1 MKAKQILTFFAALAF
16 SWPLMAVTL
25 QSFVNEGH
33 VDGDIILVPDGEY
46 EPSDLSQE
54 TRRLTFRAENE
65 GEVIIDG
72 GTTTRCVDLSDS
84 ITLEGFL
91 LRNGK
96 AEQGGGVR
104 GGTIVRTTV
113 QNCTAIFGGGAY
125 KTNIRASIFKHNS
138 AEFFGTAAY
147 GGTAFSSRFE
157 ENTSA
162 SYGGGMATLFGVTT
176 ANCAIVNNR
185 ALHDV
190 AGTMASPVQNMVY
203 YANVAERGNY
213 EGSPTKDLDAVGG
226 TPEGEAFKSVSGVDI
241 FTNVAIGDY
250 TLDVTKA
257 AEHVKEKA
265 DPSLGGNYDVLWYDK
280 DLAGRPR
287 LLDQAL
293 DIGPYEIADTITV
306 TCEVKGVGEVAVV
319 PTEVQEGDP
328 VTFTATSDTY
338 QREFIGYY
346 VNDRLVSTE
355 ATMTYAPLK
364 DDKIVA
370 RFAGLTIDP
379 ANEALDT
386 LEEVIAALHPSIL
399 EEVALTNDTFTIPAL
414 DKPVAFVGASTSETT
429 VNLSGD
435 CKGAYVINATVT
447 GADVSNVTLH
457 RCLVNNFSGANVTL
471 TSSIIASTCTNIS
484 GKAVNTTAWNAMPA
498 GLTQVDCVVLSGTTN
513 TVTDAIL
520 LKNDTNIDAGQGGS
534 DIIPY
539 DNFDIAGR
547 PRVSGTKVDC
557 GAHECNYI
565 TVSVAA
571 EGYYAAL
578 SPAVGTYDKLTGDIL
593 TLSYE
598 SPRAFRGWRLAD
610 GTVLTRDPSYI
621 YVLPE
626 DDCALTASFEGF
638 ALTPESTIPNDTTAA
653 DTIVLAPGIYTQ
665 DFTTAATIVG
675 TGLQDEV
682 VLTGTIAGGAR
693 LEAVSFED
701 ATLSNVTLNRCYVSG
716 GSATNVTAYNSI
728 LVNLTS
734 ATGTYI
740 NNTTVNTVLP
750 ETAKNTRVLNANVE
764 DYTPPQ
770 EEADKGG
777 SLTNDE
783 RLALG
788 DYDYYGNP
796 RVNNA
801 TIDSG
806 AVEYE
811 WPPYIVTIDVIGH
824 GLVEPRGAVE
834 VVRGAPLTFTVKQD
848 PKHPRNLISV
858 SGAEDK
864 GNGIYS
870 IYPNADAT
878 VTVTFEMLSE
888 VTTDDALQEA
898 LVEAQDGETITVAP
912 GTYGAIDVKG
922 KRLKIVA
929 SDLNPANTVIDA
941 LGQGRAVTLTGGA
954 EIIGFTI
961 QNGIANKGAGV
972 YQGTVRRCIIQK
984 NTLTYN
990 GFGAGVCEV
999 FAESCLIV
1007 DNGSENVVRSNG
1019 GGASTSDLLNCTVVR
1034 NIADKGAGLYDCTA
1048 KNCVIALNT
1057 DLAGAVSDWAGDSV
1071 TPDPTDCCT
1080 PTTGGI
1086 TVDAGTL
1093 FVDPENNDWRLREGI
1108 ACIDAGTNDD
1118 RLSEK
1123 DVTGAVRVYDD
1134 AVDMGAIE
1142 WNSPDYK
1149 ITIAFQGRGIATVDG
1164 TEIAWDAEASA
1175 KVLSVSRTK
1184 QTLSLQWKKDA
1195 TTSVDR
1201 TFVGI
1206 MADGIMLEGSTD
1218 AVNNA
1223 FTWTIAAE
1231 DTVNTTLTFTAE
1243 DLMVTTAETLTA
1255 ALESAITGETIKLAE
1270 GNYDIAVD
1278 IGTGIIVD
1286 GASKAILLQGATL
1299 ADGAVLKRVT
1309 VTGAGVTGPET
1320 GRAELIQSI
1329 VTEVTGVAVKQNVVL
1344 KTCAVYE
1351 NTIGVMDSTAYL
1363 STIVSN
1369 AAAGVGGASRVYGTV
1384 VWGNGVDVEEA
1395 VELIDS
1401 YVGGNPKFTLPAPD
1415 GEDYTVLTQSPLID
1429 LAATAQW
1436 EGFTDVDR
1444 SLADLAGN
1452 ARPALN
1458 GYDIGAYELQVAADP
1473 FALWTWYGSA
1483 YTVDGTWSGSN
1494 WRKMI
1499 YGAPYSLPA
1508 NASACFVDRD
1518 GFASADVAIDS
1529 VVTIPSLQLENAKSA
1544 IAFRDAGGR
1553 LTVNSGVIKSSSGS
1567 LSLAAQMDIKEQL
1580 YLSAGALTVE
1590 EGASVAVDGKFV
1602 ASSIPVTMTGGTLSA
1617 ATKSDLFGTTQF
1629 TLTDGTF
1636 EFGDYLNIRD
1646 SVFVDLAG
1654 GTVTGGEISVAQDA
1668 RDALRFSGADVT
1680 VSKIETGDES
1690 SGRYGN
1696 IVQTGGTLTVTGSG
1710 SGKSAPL
1717 HISHWNGWSN
1727 YTIEGGQLFVPNG
1740 EVRIGQDGNGHL
1752 ILRGGY
1758 AEVKSIGITT
1768 GKVTLAGGTLK
1779 VLTTQTLPITFTAGT
1794 ASRVLA
1800 PDVASAYLQITP
1812 SEAGDIIFGESLGYF
1827 QIGTS
1832 SEWVT
1837 VTNNN
1842 LIFENGVRLSA
1853 KIALAGTGKGITV
1866 PGSGTAP
1873 VITSGSFSVDQLA
1886 FSGDLSEEETVVLTI
1901 RVSSGHTAITAEQ
1914 FTVTGRWAGNCSLR
1928 VAGPEEA
1935 NGYAIYNVY
1944 ATRTGT
1950 PAVAGTPT
1958 LTLTGDTTEWTSN
1971 NWSPAFVAGGDA
1983 IVRVME
1989 DSTLDMDAYKTV
2001 NNLMIEIAE
2010 GKTLTIAKGSSLS
2023 AAGTVTL
2030 VGGGTLR
2037 LENAFFYGSI
2047 ATCELAQI
2055 ISATDSNQEWTGEAL
2070 NGVAIHAETSLSLN
2084 DVSEINLSVAD
2095 GVTAGLPSICTGSII
2110 ADGSCSLATETMA
2123 TFTGKATFGGAV
2135 TLAQNTTFNGS
2146 LSLEALPAT
2155 PEKVVYGDV
2164 NLTLPKGVDLTLQ
2177 SGQITSEAYFK
2188 KTGDGTLTLSDAS
2201 YNANLRLGGVVEFTQ
2216 DTTINGA
2223 LHIEE
2228 GAVVFLPYDAT
2239 LIATG
2244 EVRIEPS
2251 VRFILTT
2258 SPEANVTLA
2267 DAYTLLSSNTAAG
2280 LVIDQLATL
2289 SVMWQN
2295 IPADETLS
2303 NPQVALAGDTLVY
2316 TLTRESAKVWT
2327 GATSSDWSTASN
2339 WADNAVPD
2347 AEVSVRF
2354 TDTASRKTIELSA
2367 PATAGVITLASGDY
2381 TLNGGMN
2388 LNSFTGKTDVN
2399 HLSGTTAWVDTFIE
2413 RGVYTIYA
2421 GAKATLA
2428 QEMGYVY
2435 KGSFAGEGALEL
2447 IGGSFTLAAASVG
2460 YSGAFT
2466 VGTDTSLTL
2475 VNAES
2480 LYAAT
2485 VNVAGILAVESNASV
2500 ATVVMEDGGQLRL
2513 SKDYTFTVREEITGD
2528 VAISIATLPDE
2539 VGDWEIMALPMNTAV
2554 SFTLLNE
2561 TSAAD
2566 KFIAFLSQS
2575 EDRLIL
2581 SLRPT
2586 TDIAWASKDL
2596 TTGADVWNVYGTP
2609 VATTVTAGKRVWLTD
2624 VEGVTAATISLPE
2637 NPSSV
2642 MVEAVETVYTI
2653 NNATAVT
2660 MPMTVMAGSQVVLRT
2675 NATLSELTNGGV
2687 ITVQNATLDL
2697 TETQLVGRGKVIAGT
2712 GGIVRISAQ
2721 TLAESTMTFSCE
2733 GGKLEVVT
2741 TEDFSMPTNRIPD
2754 NCSGLIKEGEGTLY
2768 LPPAAMSSTITV
2780 NDGVLMPTGAIALKA
2795 RYFKFEPHERFAGSA
2810 WWLPA
2815 TGLSDFVTTLSG
2827 ERQAW
2832 PEGSTIVRFDSGV
2845 TNKIQIGITGDSQS
2859 YIDGISGKIENVF
2872 DNDLN
2877 TQLLW
2882 NDWHDSYGTGDKWRR
2897 NYFVIDAGEQGFKFT
2912 GYNVGTPDN
2921 LDAFFWKWSVAVAND
2936 ISNWRPNTELSTK
2949 TDDED
2954 TIWQTIDERTFPED
2968 KTLFKTSAWMNAG
2981 EYAARRQS
2989 GFWSEYTGSVNLASA
3004 SAVLDL
3010 SKAVGTSGIL
3020 QDEVELSTVSG
3031 VGTLKVPTSLKVT
3044 ADTLSMNTLHL
3055 TGTDVLKT
3063 PISVKSAAVISTITM
3078 DEAVSVAYNES
3089 PSADFVLI
3097 EGYTGTIAPTLSGM
3111 QDPGDGGTW
3120 QLAVIDGNLHL
3131 GLANSPRFLATT
3143 LLSES
3148 ENWSSLAW
3156 TDILGNPIEPDWA
3169 AVEEVT
3175 IKMTSTSPDKVTLTL
3190 PSGFAVSG
3198 IERIVFD
3205 FGDTESKRVCLTGS
3219 GTLQTKVL
3227 EIKGEHRGTLLPDS
3241 TTLLTAESL
3250 EVNAPEWDTSPK
3262 LLDMFGGSSAS
3273 WRAPNVPMGIIAKT
3287 TTEALASKVLGTAL
3301 ITVREGTLKLRKEEQ
3316 FDSMTRELHVAAG
3329 ATLDVNG
3336 CPISNNLTL
3345 QGGTLTNTGAG
3356 IGTGKRQNYNITLT
3370 ADSVISGVSDYYSLN
3385 NGYNVHTLTLNGHTL
3400 TKRGTCAFGFYNA
3413 NIEGGD
3419 GTIVVE
3425 AGILRVQ
3432 PHNSNVRTLKDVTFV
3447 EQGGT
3452 VEISAPVTLSG
3463 TVTLDGGICSAA
3475 VTVAADSKVRGTG
3488 TIAGALTLNS
3498 GAKIEVYSL
3507 AEPLKLSGDYP
3518 ATITMST
3525 MEGLEYPATVVPILS
3540 IANATEATPPDVT
3553 LENLPGSRK
3562 LDWNED
3568 YTALNVVPQDALS
3581 TEATVKATLSGDA
3594 NWSTLNWTDSN
3605 GVGINPDW
3613 RIVTNVTLT
3622 ATADAIITRD
3632 VATEAITSLT
3642 IAESSFKIDLRG
3654 TALTALTTLA
3664 ANGDVSFG
3672 SGMLTTM
3679 PTALSGD
3686 AEITFYT
3693 DVATTLGGGDTTYA
3707 YNDFTG
3713 RWIIEDG
3720 ATLTIGGEGGGKMG
3734 QLNWNSAIADSGQI
3748 EVRQGGTLTLGTDHA
3763 FGWADGANQRNRTV
3777 LVVDGGRV
3785 VCDANYDQ
3793 YVRRTFELKNDAELY
3808 SSATTPGKGISLGR
3822 DTNILVTEGEA
3833 SLTGTMFI
3841 GCDSQHSNQQNILN
3855 IIAQPGATLKIPASI
3870 NNGANQS
3877 NADVDVE
3884 DMKFSGGGTIVLSG
3898 TTLNSYTRM
3907 QVAADTTLL
3916 VNGTVSFVKPI
3927 TFEANAI
3934 VGGTG
3939 SIAPVSTY
3947 SSTASVT
3954 FSEGTKIKIVDET
3967 DPLSIQV
3974 GAYTTFTPPSGGIGV
3989 IFPEDMVSGNSVKVL
4004 TSTSLLATS
4013 DLSVL
4018 DGYTTTVETSGSWYT
4033 LVCSKTSL
4041 DQFPTILTDVSGE
4054 MNWDALT
4061 WQNESGASLDSSL
4074 MDWSVVTTA
4083 VLRVTDNTILTLP
4096 ENIASGNQIATLK
4109 VEFVKE
4115 GSTLTFAGA
4124 TASVPAIQIIGV
4136 KSGRLATTATALT
4149 ATALSVESGVVG
4161 LDVATLNAI
4170 TSLSDS
4176 VTYTLYGDGTLNKAL
4191 PGTTPVTIASGT
4203 VKPSAANQ
4211 ISGRMVTINSGA
4223 TLDVN
4228 GFAQACTVTLAG
4240 GTLTN
4245 TGAALSDQSA
4255 WQTYGITLTADST
4268 IGGTADMRSL
4278 NTNWAA
4284 HTIALGSRTLTLDNA
4299 STLYWTNASIENG
4312 AIQVARGTLDI
4323 GYGWDKDNGWAKK
4336 EAEATLQNVTLT
4348 VAEGAKLT
4356 LNRGMTI
4363 EGTVVFS
4370 EGVTFN
4376 KDVTIAL
4383 TQPDGQTASLTV
4395 PTSAI
4400 TGTTRIEADTLTL
4413 TGTAAPTVLPTF
4425 TGITVNVGE
4434 TLKTAIAGTTTAR
4447 ISLATLEDNEP
4458 VVNNVPDGW
4467 HVEIADNTLSLANN
4481 AFPTHLVT
4489 TCTGSVTWDDLPWTN
4504 ASSQT
4509 EVVYADV
4516 DKELVTAIT
4525 LKVQGDATLFVTD
4538 IKTLFPNVETLNVV
4552 YETADALLTFAGDA
4566 IVLPALALSG
4576 ENGSIHSTATTIAID
4591 GMTSS
4596 QAAVGLGVGI
4606 LNVVSWTS
4614 PMPTLYRLYGND
4626 ETLNKELPEV
4636 ATPLTTY
4643 GNITLAKVPTGS
4655 AAITIASGKLTFE
4668 PSESEVTLTTPISG
4682 GSLACNGTTT
4692 YTIAA
4697 TNHCVVTTLEIGAEA
4712 KVKATAQ
4719 NALQATAITGEGT
4732 LIGVGYLVSG
4742 TVSEDWTGVVR
4753 FEDVAS
4759 YTYLNL
4765 SNYGNAQ
4772 SKIELKNLGTANGNV
4787 YLVNSTY
4794 EVVADLKLEGANY
4807 INNGF
4812 YANSYTF
4819 SGDLTGNGSLTWGT
4833 YGTPNDCYFFTGDLS
4848 GFMGSLT
4855 QLRANRIVLG
4865 NNTNVTQDALT
4876 IDGTTRWNGTLTANA
4891 DRYIRVM
4898 GSAILSGSGTL
4909 ASDVTFHAGAT
4920 LDVTAGTN
4928 LTVAEGKTVTLPDAL
4943 TVKLPVDAEMP
4954 VTILSTTAFAGSE
4967 GLDDCVVTVEGV
4979 EGAFRLRKTATA
4991 LQVDEVEELDTLT
5004 IDAATGTAWSTIVEQ
5019 LENSK
5024 QVLLA
5029 DATLTINFGDGNTP
5043 GSFVFDN
5050 AEALTF
5056 ASVVVTGSAGGTVTS
5071 SEGALTFTSFTRESA
5086 CTNLTMDAKA
5096 FTAAYGSGAQTIDG
5110 WTLGITVSAEGNVT
5124 LSNAFTV
5131 NSNAT
5136 FKKVGTGTLSLTSTS
5151 NTLHGGLDV
5160 KSGKLILASANRGIK
5175 GDVVVAQGATLATTA
5190 NDAINYDA
5198 SSTQTITIN
5207 GTVQVGA
5214 KWTIFANNKIVL
5226 GAGAVLD
5233 TYNNFAKPLDFY
5245 RANCPITVTGA
5256 GAKINAVMFNHDNLV
5271 THSVKVTFAEGASLT
5286 VEGNVETIPVT
5297 TELAEGASSAT
5308 LTLTGTKTSTSML
5321 TVGNGITLA
5330 GDGSWSGPATFNGG
5344 KVNVTNLEQPITI
5357 KGAVTALL
5365 PIEATFSAEA
5375 TMPVKVL
5382 ASTTALTEE
5391 MLAVRTGYSRVV
5403 ETTTEDESTIYTLCY
5418 DEADDTEVRAIA
5430 TTINETVAWSALAWT
5445 NIESGNTIDLS
5456 TVTAENITSVT
5467 LNVAETATLTLADVK
5482 TAFPNAVV
5490 TINYTAQGKTLT
5502 LAGESVVLPAITVTG
5517 ESGMLKTTATSLVMD
5532 ALSVVPMGFGFDVAL
5547 LNSATTLTAL
5557 PTAYTL
5563 YGDGSTLTKTLPATA
5578 TVTLQSGTIKLGA
5591 NNVLNTANTII
5602 LNTDATLDLNGT
5614 EYDGSLTLN
5623 GGKLT
5628 NTGNAIG
5635 MNLQQLRNLVLT
5647 ADSEIEVNDGHAFHL
5662 IHSGYG
5668 VQTLTLNGHTLTK
5681 SGTGTMAW
5689 CNVSPAN
5696 GTVKVTN
5703 GTLEMRSGNNGTGA
5717 NNTCTLTAVTLE
5729 ENGGEIQ
5736 ITRNYALA
5744 DTVTLKGEISIDSV
5758 LSGDGA
5764 LNVATGT
5771 LTLSGANT
5779 YTGGTQIAEGAK
5791 VIATSI
5797 GTGEVTGAGDIEL
5810 LINATAVSVPNIVEV
5825 AYTGAA
5831 TLTASGD
5838 NGAIVENT
5846 NNVTWPSGKQYIF
5859 NGGTHALTFYPGAL
5873 PEDKSTETEDSASIQ
5888 VKANT
5893 TLTLKARDFGGWK
5906 DSHFNNIALSVKGE
5920 NAKVTAAS
5928 FDSNPGCFVGRVYL
5942 ADGATIQGGDN
5953 NTDAIN
5959 FFGNADD
5966 ANIHVTSGSASWT
5979 NKLWIGNGGGGNIT
5993 NLGITV
5999 EEAASFDLS
6008 ALVQNNKGIKKC
6020 GAGAM
6025 TLSGA
6030 NTSTG
6035 SLIVNEGTAVIT
6047 GAWAGATSV
6056 AADATLTGTG
6066 TIGGTLTFAEG
6077 ATFKVDSSAA
6087 NPLKVTGT
6095 ISGTATIALAETQE
6109 VISKIALIASNET
6122 IDPANFGAI
6131 PGYTYVVETVDGVHT
6146 LYAAVAAP
6154 EALTATLSDDVAW
6167 ADVPWM
6173 SDESIAIDPETVDVS
6188 QVTTITLNLTADTTL
6203 TFGDVQATFP
6213 ALTTVKVNPMAEN
6226 LTFTIAGDRVVL
6238 PTLSVPLC
6246 VIPMVFRS
6254 TATTLSVDAF
6264 KPLINLEYGLGME
6277 VQFLNSCTSIN
6288 FPTTYR
6294 LFGDGSVLTKQ
6305 ISANASGI
6313 QLAGGIVKIANSDIL
6328 QSRPL
6333 FVEQGATF
6341 DLNGNTHL
6349 GSLTLNGGKLT
6360 NTGNAIGTNEQQLR
6374 NLVLTA
6380 DSEIEVNEG
6389 HVFHL
6394 IDSSYALQTLTLNG
6408 HTLTKSGTGKMQWC
6422 NVSPEGGT
6430 ITVTG
6435 GILLMRAG
6443 GQAENG
6449 TDHAVDICTLTAVT
6463 LEENGGEIQI
6473 TRNYALADTVT
6484 LKGDLSIASVLSGDG
6499 ALNVATGTTTL
6510 SGANTYT
6517 GNTTITE
6524 GATLKVT
6531 TKDALGSTRNASG
6544 QIALGNTT
6552 LTGAGALELAF
6563 ADAEASLEMI
6573 GNGGTFTGDIIVT
6586 GGTLKF
6592 PNDSGGSGPVHG
6604 RVITVTG
6611 ANAVL
6616 ATGTNSDAT
6625 GWNVSGRQKLVLADG
6640 AQFKVY
6646 KRDTF
6651 KTPLEMTGGIVR
6663 LMANCV
6669 DGSRGLDWFESPS
6682 LTVKALEGTTAE
6694 QPTVSYITIADD
6706 ATGDS
6711 TKMNIRHNSS
6721 TGTFP
6726 AEVQAN
6732 ARLVVDAHL
6741 YGGVIQKSG
6750 DGELVLTNVNNS
6762 YGATEVTGG
6771 TLTVTGATGTGATTM
6786 AVGTTLR
6793 GAGTVKGDLTF
6804 TNTLAEDGTTVSA
6817 MPTLIVDAASDADP
6831 VLTVNGAITG
6841 KVSVRFTTAI
6851 TTQALVPVLHSS
6863 QAIESANFIMETALP
6878 EGYVLQI
6885 IEDEG
6890 LYTLAVAK
6898 ENFQIYTELH
6908 ATVTENAAWTALSW
6922 TDGEGNAVESGD
6934 IAWSL
6939 VETVVLT
6946 AEADATVTRD
6956 VATLSLTSLTVANSE
6971 YTLTLDGAPLSDELT
6986 LIATGNVCLGEGV
6999 VTTMPNLRGAGTL
7012 TFMGGEIISRC
7023 AGNADTSY
7031 AYNDFTGRWVLA
7043 NGTTMRILGEGA
7055 QKGQLNWDST
7065 VEGSGQIE
7073 VRQGARLVLE
7083 AQNVFGWGA
7092 VNDLHQ
7098 RKVLVVDGGEVEIS
7112 TAENYIRR
7120 TIELKNGATLACP
7133 ATNSTVYFSRGA
7145 TIEVTEGEATI
7156 SGMLNIS
7163 CDNAGSSVGKGA
7175 TIRVNE
7181 DATLNLPGSI
7191 AYGKNGNT
7199 FALTYTGGGTVNVTG
7214 ENTYHTYTETIV
7226 DEGMTFIMNGTHIA
7240 PGENTLKPYTF
7251 KAGATLAGTGTI
7263 GSAVTFTEG
7272 AKLRVTNPETP
7283 LTINGQVTGAATL
7296 DGVILPE
7303 DGVYVNVLKVMNT
7316 NSTVTF
7322 TTAEGYQ
7329 VAPTAIEGGVMYRL
7343 FKTPT
7348 YTALSATVTED
7359 ANWSALTWK
7368 DGETV
7373 VTNPIWD
7380 AVTAVT
7386 LTAEA
7391 DATVTRDVATLSLTS
7406 LTVADSEYTLT
7417 MAGVTLDGVALTL
7430 NGDLAIAEATTLTT
7444 LTALE
7449 GAGTLKLMAGVTVT
7463 VNHTTD
7469 NTSLLSGKK
7478 VDIAEGATLVLTAN
7492 GNRKLEDN
7500 VNFSGITGTGKIV
7513 YQTNN
7518 YWMTLPKAANSFA
7531 TTLEVENNLTSGLI
7545 LPEAGKAFQIGSLS
7559 GNGAFRV
7566 DFNNGDPRSLEII
7579 QSKDTTYSGGML
7591 TNNATDRLSSFYL
7604 SGING
7609 ATLTYTGTTT
7619 VAKPLVINASGSLNL
7634 TGRWTGTM
7642 TIAGIL
7648 AGSGTVDGAVT
7659 FEPGATLIADDSAL
7673 TLTGSVT
7680 SVNTFVEVNA
7690 DLPNMNDA
7698 LIVFTSAADFDITQF
7713 VTSAAYSLERIVTT
7727 ENETTSYA
7735 LQVKRTNV
7743 VALTYEEATYA
7754 EATKAVL
7761 EESVLAALNDAGAM
7775 EGTYTVGVEVYT
7787 AGSETPV
7794 EVAPETVDALLMCFV
7809 NVETAEV
7816 NTETNTAKVKI
7827 AYEFGLADVTVDAD
7841 LNVIFKALVERVDDA
7856 RNDERGLADY
7866 ADGVTFSITDTLS
7879 GEVWD
7884 IADENV
7890 EAPQD
7895 EVGAVYLMLPDAYEV
7910 EGQQRSVLTNFIGTR
7925 KFKVRVKR

>member
-16 SWPLMAVTL
+16 SWPLMAATL
-25 QSFVNEGH
+25 QSFVNEEH

-213 EGSPTKDLDAVGG
+213 EGSPTKDIDAVGG
-226 TPEGEAFKSVSGVDI
+226 APEGEAFKSVSGVDI

-287 LLDQAL
+287 LLAQAL

-364 DDKIVA
+364 EDKIVA
-370 RFAGLTIDP
+370 RFAGLTLDP

-399 EEVALTNDTFTIPAL
+399 EEVTLTNGTFAIPAL

-578 SPAVGTYDKLTGDIL
+578 SPTVGTYDKLTGDIL

-598 SPRAFRGWRLAD
+598 SPRTFRGWRLAD
-610 GTVLTRDPSYI
+610 GTVLTREPSYT

-626 DDCALTASFEGF
+626 GDCALTASFEGF

-728 LVNLTS
+728 LVNLSS

-740 NNTTVNTVLP
+740 NNTTVNTTLP
-750 ETAKNTRVLNANVE
+750 ETAKNTRVLNAIVE

-801 TIDSG
+801 TIDNG

-824 GLVEPRGAVE
+824 GFVEPRGAVE

-848 PKHPRNLISV
+848 PKHPRDLVSV

-878 VTVTFEMLSE
+878 VTVTFEMLPE
-888 VTTDDALQEA
+888 VTTDDALQAA

-929 SDLNPANTVIDA
+929 SDLNPANTIIDA
-941 LGQGRAVTLTGGA
+941 SWQGRAVTLTEGA

-1071 TPDPTDCCT
+1071 APDPTDCCT

-1142 WNSPDYK
+1142 WNSPDYN

-1195 TTSVDR
+1195 ATSVDR

-1206 MADGIMLEGSTD
+1206 MANNAMLDGSAN
-1218 AVNNA
+1218 AVNEA

-1231 DTVNTTLTFTAE
+1231 DTVNVMLTFIAE
-1243 DLMVTTAETLTA
+1243 DLSVTTAEELTA
-1255 ALESAITGETIKLAE
+1255 ALESAIAGETIKLAE
-1270 GNYDIAVD
+1270 GNYDVAVD
-1278 IGTGIIVD
+1278 IGTGVIVD
-1286 GASKAILLQGATL
+1286 GASKATLLQGATL

-1309 VTGAGVTGPET
+1309 VTGAGVSGPET

-1329 VTEVTGVAVKQNVVL
+1329 VTGVTGVAVKQNVVL

-1369 AAAGVGGASRVYGTV
+1369 AAAGVGGASHVYGTV
-1384 VWGNGVDVEEA
+1384 VWGNGVDVEES
-1395 VELIDS
+1395 VLRIDS

-1436 EGFTDVDR
+1436 EGFTDADR

-1544 IAFRDAGGR
+1544 LAFRDAGGR

-1629 TLTDGTF
+1629 TLTGGTF

-1717 HISHWNGWSN
+1717 HISHWSGWSN
-1727 YTIEGGQLFVPNG
+1727 YTMTGGQLFVPNG

-1752 ILRGGY
+1752 ILSGGY
-1758 AEVKSIGITT
+1758 AEVKSIGITN

-1794 ASRVLA
+1794 ASRVIA
-1800 PDVASAYLQITP
+1800 PDAESAYLQITP

-1853 KIALAGTGKGITV
+1853 KIALTGTGKEITV

-1873 VITSGSFSVDQLA
+1873 VITSGSFSADQIA
-1886 FSGDLSEEETVVLTI
+1886 FSGDLPDGETLVLSLKVPT
-1901 RVSSGHTAITAEQ
+1901 SHNTITAEQ

-1950 PAVAGTPT
+1950 PAVVGTPT
-1958 LTLTGDTTEWTSN
+1958 LTLTGGTTEWTSN
-1971 NWSPAFVAGGDA
+1971 NWSPAFVAGEDA
-1983 IVRVME
+1983 IVRVVE

-2001 NNLMIEIAE
+2001 NNLTIEIAE
-2010 GKTLTIAKGSSLS
+2010 GKALTIAKGSSLS

-2055 ISATDSNQEWTGEAL
+2055 ISNVSSQEWQGTAL
-2070 NGVAIHAETSLSLN
+2070 NGVPIRVEQSATLSNL
-2084 DVSEINLSVAD
+2084 SEIDLSIAE
-2095 GVTAGLPSICTGSII
+2095 GVTVGLPTTCRGLLVSDGACTLST
-2110 ADGSCSLATETMA
+2110 DSAT
-2123 TFTGKATFGGAV
+2123 TFTGEAVFGGAV
-2135 TLAQNTTFNGS
+2135 TLAWNTTFNGS
-2146 LSLEALPAT
+2146 LVLGALPAT
-2155 PEKVVYGDV
+2155 SEKVFYGDV
-2164 NLTLPKGVDLTLQ
+2164 EVALPEGVDLTIP
-2177 SGQITSEAYFK
+2177 SGQMASGAYFK
-2188 KTGDGTLTLSDAS
+2188 KTGEGKLTLSDAS

-2228 GAVVFLPYDAT
+2228 GSVVFLPYDAT

-2295 IPADETLS
+2295 IPADEMLS

-2339 WADNAVPD
+2339 WSDNAVPEAD
-2347 AEVSVRF
+2347 DTVRF
-2354 TDTASRKTIELSA
+2354 TDAAATKTVELSSSV
-2367 PATAGVITLASGDY
+2367 PVGVMTFASGDY
-2381 TLNGGMN
+2381 TLSGGVN

-2399 HLSGTTAWVDTFIE
+2399 HLAGTTAWVDTFIE

-2428 QEMGYVY
+2428 QEFGYVY

-2485 VNVAGILAVESNASV
+2485 VNVAGTLAVESDASV

-2539 VGDWEIMALPMNTAV
+2539 VGDWEIMALPMNTAA

-2561 TSAAD
+2561 TSAED

-2586 TDIAWASKDL
+2586 TDIAWASKNV

-2624 VEGVTAATISLPE
+2624 VEGVPAATISLPE

-2660 MPMTVMAGSQVVLRT
+2660 MPMTVMASSQVVLRT
-2675 NATLSELTNGGV
+2675 NATLSELSNGGV

-2712 GGIVRISAQ
+2712 GSIVRISAQ

-2780 NDGVLMPTGAIALKA
+2780 NNGVLMPTGAIALKA

-2859 YIDGISGKIENVF
+2859 YIDGISGKIANVF

-2949 TDDED
+2949 TADED

-3020 QDEVELSTVSG
+3020 QDEVEMATVSG

-3063 PISVKSAAVISTITM
+3063 PISVKSTAVISTITM
-3078 DEAVSVAYNES
+3078 DEAVSAAYNES

-3190 PSGFAVSG
+3190 PSGIAVSG

-3345 QGGTLTNTGAG
+3345 QGGTLTNSGAG

-3425 AGILRVQ
+3425 AGTLRVQ
-3432 PHNSNVRTLKDVTFV
+3432 PHNSNVLTLKDVTFV

-3540 IANATEATPPDVT
+3540 IANATEATRPDVT

-3562 LDWNED
+3562 LEWNED
-3568 YTALNVVPQDALS
+3568 YTVLNVVPQDALS
-3581 TEATVKATLSGDA
+3581 TETTVKATLSGDA

-3642 IAESSFKIDLRG
+3642 IAESSFKIDLQG

-3672 SGMLTTM
+3672 PGMLTTM

-3693 DVATTLGGGDTTYA
+3693 DVATTLGGGGTTYA

-3748 EVRQGGTLTLGTDHA
+3748 EVRQGGTLTLGTNHA

-3793 YVRRTFELKNDAELY
+3793 YVRRTFELKNGAELY

-4013 DLSVL
+4013 DLSVP
-4018 DGYTTTVETSGSWYT
+4018 DGYATTVETSGSWYT

-4041 DQFPTILTDVSGE
+4041 DQFPTILADVSGE

-4074 MDWSVVTTA
+4074 MDWNVVTTA
-4083 VLRVTDNTILTLP
+4083 VLRVNDNTILTLP

-4124 TASVPAIQIIGV
+4124 TASVPAIQVIGV

-4176 VTYTLYGDGTLNKAL
+4176 VTYTFYGDGTLNKVL

-4336 EAEATLQNVTLT
+4336 EAEATLRNVTLT

-4370 EGVTFN
+4370 EGATFN
-4376 KDVTIAL
+4376 KDVTISL
-4383 TQPDGQTASLTV
+4383 TQPDEQTASLTV

-4400 TGTTRIEADTLTL
+4400 TGETSIEVDTLTL
-4413 TGTAAPTVLPTF
+4413 TGTAAPAVLPTF
-4425 TGITVNVGE
+4425 TGMTVNVGE
-4434 TLKTAIAGTTTAR
+4434 TLKTAIAAATTAR
-4447 ISLATLEDNEP
+4447 ISLATLEGNEP

-4467 HVEIADNTLSLANN
+4467 HVEIADNTLGLANN

-4509 EVVYADV
+4509 EVVYANV

-4525 LKVQGDATLFVTD
+4525 LKVQGDATLFVAD
-4538 IKTLFPNVETLNVV
+4538 IKALFPNVETLNVV

-4614 PMPTLYRLYGND
+4614 PMPTLYRLYGNG

-4643 GNITLAKVPTGS
+4643 GDITLAKVPTGS

-4682 GSLACNGTTT
+4682 GSLACKGTTT

-4697 TNHCVVTTLEIGAEA
+4697 ANRCVVTTLEIGAETV
-4712 KVKATAQ
+4712 VKATAQ
-4719 NALQATAITGEGT
+4719 NALQTTTITGEGT
-4732 LIGVGYLVSG
+4732 LIGVGHLVSG

-4772 SKIELKNLGTANGNV
+4772 SKIELKDLGTANGNV

-4794 EVVADLKLEGANY
+4794 EVTADLKLEGANY

-4848 GFMGSLT
+4848 GFTGSLT

-4876 IDGTTRWNGTLTANA
+4876 IDGTTTWNGTLTANA

-4967 GLDDCVVTVEGV
+4967 GLDDCVVTVEGA

-5004 IDAATGTAWSTIVEQ
+5004 IDATTGAVWSTIAEQ

-5024 QVLLA
+5024 QALSA
-5029 DATLTINFGDGNTP
+5029 NATLTINFGDGDTP

-5050 AEALTF
+5050 TEALTF

-5086 CTNLTMDAKA
+5086 CTNLTVDAKV
-5096 FTAAYGSGAQTIDG
+5096 FTAAYGSGAQAIDG
-5110 WTLGITVSAEGNVT
+5110 WTLGITVPAEGNVT

-5136 FKKVGTGTLSLTSTS
+5136 FKKVGAGTLSLTSTS

-5160 KSGKLILASANRGIK
+5160 KSGTLILASADRGIK

-5190 NDAINYDA
+5190 NDAINYSA

-5214 KWTIFANNKIVL
+5214 KWTIFDKNKIVL

-5245 RANCPITVTGA
+5245 RANCPISVTGA
-5256 GAKINAVMFNHDNLV
+5256 DAIIRAVMFNHDNN
-5271 THSVKVTFAEGASLT
+5271 TSHSVKITFAEGASLT
-5286 VEGNVETIPVT
+5286 IEGNVETIPVT
-5297 TELAEGASSAT
+5297 TELAEGATSAT
-5308 LTLTGTKTSTSML
+5308 LKLTGTKSSTSQL
-5321 TVGNGITLA
+5321 TIGNGITLA
-5330 GDGSWSGPATFNGG
+5330 GDGTWSGPATFNGG
-5344 KVNVTNLEQPITI
+5344 KIQVTNLEQPITI
-5357 KGAVTALL
+5357 KGAVTASQ
-5365 PIEATFSAEA
+5365 PIEVLFDETAEV
-5375 TMPVKVL
+5375 PVKVL
-5382 ASTTALTEE
+5382 VSTTALTEDL
-5391 MLAVRTGYSRVV
+5391 LAVRVGYSRVM
-5403 ETTTEDESTIYTLCY
+5403 ETTEGEPTTYTLCY
-5418 DEADDTEVRAIA
+5418 DEADDTDVRAIA
-5430 TTINETVAWSALAWT
+5430 TTINETVEWSALAWT
-5445 NIESGNTIDLS
+5445 NIESGNTIDLN

-5467 LNVAETATLTLADVK
+5467 LNVTETATLTLADVK

-5502 LAGESVVLPAITVTG
+5502 LTGESVVLPAITVTG

-5547 LNSATTLTAL
+5547 LNSATTLTTL

-5602 LNTDATLDLNGT
+5602 LNADATLDLNGK
-5614 EYDGSLTLN
+5614 EHDGSLTLN

-5628 NTGNAIG
+5628 NTGNVLG

-5668 VQTLTLNGHTLTK
+5668 VQTLTLNAHTLTK

-5744 DTVTLKGEISIDSV
+5744 DTVTLKGEISIASV

-5764 LNVATGT
+5764 LNVDAGT

-5810 LINATAVSVPNIVEV
+5810 LINATAVSVPNIVKV

-5838 NGAIVENT
+5838 NGAIVENMT
-5846 NNVTWPSGKQYIF
+5846 NVTWPSGKQYIF

-5893 TLTLKARDFGGWK
+5893 TLTLKARDFGGWTG
-5906 DSHFNNIALSVKGE
+5906 SHFNNIALSVKGE
-5920 NAKVTAAS
+5920 NAKVIAAS
-5928 FDSNPGCFVGRVYL
+5928 FDTNPGCFTGRVYL

-5953 NTDAIN
+5953 STDAIN

-6025 TLSGA
+6025 TLSGE

-6077 ATFKVDSSAA
+6077 ATFKVDPSAA

-6154 EALTATLSDDVAW
+6154 EALTATLSGNVAW

-6188 QVTTITLNLTADTTL
+6188 QVTTITLNLTADATL

-6226 LTFTIAGDRVVL
+6226 LTFTIAGDRVTL
-6238 PTLSVPLC
+6238 PTVTTDLFVQPT
-6246 VIPMVFRS
+6246 PMVFLS
-6254 TATTLSVDAF
+6254 TATSLTIEKFQPKLSG
-6264 KPLINLEYGLGME
+6264 EYAVGIG
-6277 VQFLNSCTSIN
+6277 VSFLNSCTVVN
-6288 FPTTYR
+6288 LPTTYR

-6305 ISANASGI
+6305 VSESATGI
-6313 QLAGGIVKIANSDIL
+6313 QLANGIVKIANSDIL

-6374 NLVLTA
+6374 DLVLTA

-6394 IDSSYALQTLTLNG
+6394 IDGSYALQTLTLNG

-6422 NVSPEGGT
+6422 NVSPDGGT

-6449 TDHAVDICTLTAVT
+6449 TDHAADTCTLTAVT

-6484 LKGDLSIASVLSGDG
+6484 LKGDISIASVLSGDG
-6499 ALNVATGTTTL
+6499 ALNVATGSTTL

-6517 GNTTITE
+6517 GNTTIAE

-6531 TKDALGSTRNASG
+6531 TKDALGSTRNGSG
-6544 QIALGNTT
+6544 QIALGSTT
-6552 LTGAGALELAF
+6552 LTGAGSLELAF

-6592 PNDSGGSGPVHG
+6592 PNGSGGSGPVHG

-6611 ANAVL
+6611 ANAIL
-6616 ATGTNSDAT
+6616 TTGTNSDAT

-6651 KTPLEMTGGIVR
+6651 KTPLEMTGASVI
-6663 LMANCV
+6663 LMNGAN
-6669 DGSRGLDWFESPS
+6669 DGGRGLDWYQSPS
-6682 LTVKALEGTTAE
+6682 LTVKALEGATAE
-6694 QPTVSYITIADD
+6694 SPTESFITVAAD
-6706 ATGDS
+6706 ATANDQ
-6711 TKMNIRHNSS
+6711 KINIRDDN
-6721 TGTFP
+6721 GNARCLIP
-6726 AEVQAN
+6726 ADVEAN
-6732 ARLVVDAHL
+6732 ARLTIDAHL
-6741 YGGVIQKSG
+6741 YGDDIVKTGE
-6750 DGELVLTNVNNS
+6750 GELVLTN
-6762 YGATEVTGG
+6762 ATNAYNATTINGG

-6793 GAGTVKGDLTF
+6793 GTGTVKGALTF

-6863 QAIESANFIMETALP
+6863 QAIEPENFMMETALP
-6878 EGYVLQI
+6878 EGYALQV

-6946 AEADATVTRD
+6946 AENGAVVTMDAALPVLTALTIEGG
-6956 VATLSLTSLTVANSE
+6956 SLTLQNHLETKLSASTALAVNNGASIKLVDVYASSANITPTGTGAITWAPVEAVTHTGKFTLPATISFITEGDLTLNNTGNVFNGSLTVASG
-6971 YTLTLDGAPLSDELT
+6971 TLTLATASQGLAGDLIVAPGATLVGSSNDAPTYSKSTTITVNGTLRLAEGIRWTIGDDDTLNPMVLGGGARLEGTGNAPAGCQTTAFDFFNNNATLKVTGENAVIAGLMGAHTGTKTLNVTFTDGASLILEGGVVANAYSINTALEEDATAATLT
-6986 LIATGNVCLGEGV
+6986 ITGEKAATGTLTIGAGI
-6999 VTTMPNLRGAGTL
+6999 TLTGTGSWAGTL
-7012 TFMGGEIISRC
+7012 
-7023 AGNADTSY
+7023 A
-7031 AYNDFTGRWVLA
+7031 FT
-7043 NGTTMRILGEGA
+7043 E
-7055 QKGQLNWDST
+7055 
-7065 VEGSGQIE
+7065 
-7073 VRQGARLVLE
+7073 
-7083 AQNVFGWGA
+7083 
-7092 VNDLHQ
+7092 
-7098 RKVLVVDGGEVEIS
+7098 
-7112 TAENYIRR
+7112 
-7120 TIELKNGATLACP
+7120 GATLAVANP
-7133 ATNSTVYFSRGA
+7133 D
-7145 TIEVTEGEATI
+7145 EVL
-7156 SGMLNIS
+7156 S
-7163 CDNAGSSVGKGA
+7163 
-7175 TIRVNE
+7175 
-7181 DATLNLPGSI
+7181 
-7191 AYGKNGNT
+7191 
-7199 FALTYTGGGTVNVTG
+7199 
-7214 ENTYHTYTETIV
+7214 
-7226 DEGMTFIMNGTHIA
+7226 
-7240 PGENTLKPYTF
+7240 
-7251 KAGATLAGTGTI
+7251 
-7263 GSAVTFTEG
+7263 
-7272 AKLRVTNPETP
+7272 
-7283 LTINGQVTGAATL
+7283 VTGAVTGTAA
-7296 DGVILPE
+7296 VILPE
-7303 DGVYVNVLKVMNT
+7303 GVVAPEDEERLTVLFT
-7316 NSTVTF
+7316 ESTASTVSF
-7322 TTAEGYQ
+7322 TYGNGSTHIVVPEA
-7329 VAPTAIEGGVMYRL
+7329 TEGGVNYNLVR
-7343 FKTPT
+7343 KPT
-7348 YTALSATVTED
+7348 YSALSATVTGN
-7359 ANWSALTWK
+7359 ANWSELTWMA
-7368 DGETV
+7368 GETV
-7373 VTNPIWD
+7373 VTNPVWG

-7406 LTVADSEYTLT
+7406 LTVAASENTLT
-7417 MAGVTLDGVALTL
+7417 MAGASLDGVALTL

-7444 LTALE
+7444 LTTLE

-7513 YQTNN
+7513 YQNN
-7518 YWMTLPKAANSFA
+7518 GWMTLPKAANMFA
-7531 TTLEVENNLTSGLI
+7531 TTLEVENNLSNGLI
-7545 LPEAGKAFQIGSLS
+7545 LPEVGKAFQIGSLS

-7604 SGING
+7604 SGIDG

-7634 TGRWTGTM
+7634 TGTWTGPM
-7642 TIAGIL
+7642 TVNGKL
-7648 AGSGTVDGAVT
+7648 AGSGTINGAVT
-7659 FEPGATLIADDSAL
+7659 FEAGAVVVADGQAL
-7673 TLTGSVT
+7673 TLGTVT
-7680 SVNTFVEVNA
+7680 AESTFVEVTASLVTA
-7690 DLPNMNDA
+7690 DDA
-7698 LIVFTSAADFDITQF
+7698 VTAFTATSALDVNQYAVAPEYALEVVTATEGETTTYALVVKRASF
-7713 VTSAAYSLERIVTT
+7713 VTLTGTEDFAAETQQVVRDIVI
-7727 ENETTSYA
+7727 EA
-7735 LQVKRTNV
+7735 L
-7743 VALTYEEATYA
+7743 
-7754 EATKAVL
+7754 KA
-7761 EESVLAALNDAGAM
+7761 ESVTEGA
-7775 EGTYTVGVEVYT
+7775 YAVDVEVYT
-7787 AGSETPV
+7787 KGSETPKTPTAD
-7794 EVAPETVDALLMCFV
+7794 EVDALLGCFI
-7809 NVETAEV
+7809 NVETVEV

-7841 LNVIFKALVERVDDA
+7841 LNVIFKALVERVDEA

>member
-1 MKAKQILTFFAALAF
+1 MTAAPESNVALA
-16 SWPLMAVTL
+16 
-25 QSFVNEGH
+25 E
-33 VDGDIILVPDGEY
+33 
-46 EPSDLSQE
+46 
-54 TRRLTFRAENE
+54 
-65 GEVIIDG
+65 
-72 GTTTRCVDLSDS
+72 
-84 ITLEGFL
+84 
-91 LRNGK
+91 
-96 AEQGGGVR
+96 
-104 GGTIVRTTV
+104 
-113 QNCTAIFGGGAY
+113 
-125 KTNIRASIFKHNS
+125 
-138 AEFFGTAAY
+138 
-147 GGTAFSSRFE
+147 
-157 ENTSA
+157 
-162 SYGGGMATLFGVTT
+162 
-176 ANCAIVNNR
+176 
-185 ALHDV
+185 
-190 AGTMASPVQNMVY
+190 
-203 YANVAERGNY
+203 
-213 EGSPTKDLDAVGG
+213 
-226 TPEGEAFKSVSGVDI
+226 
-241 FTNVAIGDY
+241 
-250 TLDVTKA
+250 
-257 AEHVKEKA
+257 
-265 DPSLGGNYDVLWYDK
+265 
-280 DLAGRPR
+280 
-287 LLDQAL
+287 
-293 DIGPYEIADTITV
+293 
-306 TCEVKGVGEVAVV
+306 
-319 PTEVQEGDP
+319 
-328 VTFTATSDTY
+328 
-338 QREFIGYY
+338 
-346 VNDRLVSTE
+346 
-355 ATMTYAPLK
+355 
-364 DDKIVA
+364 
-370 RFAGLTIDP
+370 
-379 ANEALDT
+379 
-386 LEEVIAALHPSIL
+386 
-399 EEVALTNDTFTIPAL
+399 
-414 DKPVAFVGASTSETT
+414 
-429 VNLSGD
+429 
-435 CKGAYVINATVT
+435 
-447 GADVSNVTLH
+447 
-457 RCLVNNFSGANVTL
+457 
-471 TSSIIASTCTNIS
+471 
-484 GKAVNTTAWNAMPA
+484 
-498 GLTQVDCVVLSGTTN
+498 
-513 TVTDAIL
+513 
-520 LKNDTNIDAGQGGS
+520 
-534 DIIPY
+534 
-539 DNFDIAGR
+539 
-547 PRVSGTKVDC
+547 
-557 GAHECNYI
+557 
-565 TVSVAA
+565 
-571 EGYYAAL
+571 
-578 SPAVGTYDKLTGDIL
+578 
-593 TLSYE
+593 
-598 SPRAFRGWRLAD
+598 
-610 GTVLTRDPSYI
+610 
-621 YVLPE
+621 
-626 DDCALTASFEGF
+626 
-638 ALTPESTIPNDTTAA
+638 
-653 DTIVLAPGIYTQ
+653 
-665 DFTTAATIVG
+665 
-675 TGLQDEV
+675 
-682 VLTGTIAGGAR
+682 
-693 LEAVSFED
+693 
-701 ATLSNVTLNRCYVSG
+701 
-716 GSATNVTAYNSI
+716 
-728 LVNLTS
+728 
-734 ATGTYI
+734 
-740 NNTTVNTVLP
+740 
-750 ETAKNTRVLNANVE
+750 
-764 DYTPPQ
+764 
-770 EEADKGG
+770 
-777 SLTNDE
+777 
-783 RLALG
+783 
-788 DYDYYGNP
+788 
-796 RVNNA
+796 
-801 TIDSG
+801 
-806 AVEYE
+806 
-811 WPPYIVTIDVIGH
+811 
-824 GLVEPRGAVE
+824 
-834 VVRGAPLTFTVKQD
+834 
-848 PKHPRNLISV
+848 
-858 SGAEDK
+858 
-864 GNGIYS
+864 
-870 IYPNADAT
+870 
-878 VTVTFEMLSE
+878 
-888 VTTDDALQEA
+888 
-898 LVEAQDGETITVAP
+898 
-912 GTYGAIDVKG
+912 
-922 KRLKIVA
+922 
-929 SDLNPANTVIDA
+929 
-941 LGQGRAVTLTGGA
+941 
-954 EIIGFTI
+954 
-961 QNGIANKGAGV
+961 
-972 YQGTVRRCIIQK
+972 
-984 NTLTYN
+984 
-990 GFGAGVCEV
+990 
-999 FAESCLIV
+999 
-1007 DNGSENVVRSNG
+1007 
-1019 GGASTSDLLNCTVVR
+1019 
-1034 NIADKGAGLYDCTA
+1034 
-1048 KNCVIALNT
+1048 
-1057 DLAGAVSDWAGDSV
+1057 
-1071 TPDPTDCCT
+1071 
-1080 PTTGGI
+1080 
-1086 TVDAGTL
+1086 
-1093 FVDPENNDWRLREGI
+1093 
-1108 ACIDAGTNDD
+1108 
-1118 RLSEK
+1118 
-1123 DVTGAVRVYDD
+1123 
-1134 AVDMGAIE
+1134 
-1142 WNSPDYK
+1142 
-1149 ITIAFQGRGIATVDG
+1149 
-1164 TEIAWDAEASA
+1164 
-1175 KVLSVSRTK
+1175 
-1184 QTLSLQWKKDA
+1184 
-1195 TTSVDR
+1195 
-1201 TFVGI
+1201 
-1206 MADGIMLEGSTD
+1206 
-1218 AVNNA
+1218 
-1223 FTWTIAAE
+1223 
-1231 DTVNTTLTFTAE
+1231 
-1243 DLMVTTAETLTA
+1243 
-1255 ALESAITGETIKLAE
+1255 
-1270 GNYDIAVD
+1270 
-1278 IGTGIIVD
+1278 
-1286 GASKAILLQGATL
+1286 
-1299 ADGAVLKRVT
+1299 
-1309 VTGAGVTGPET
+1309 
-1320 GRAELIQSI
+1320 
-1329 VTEVTGVAVKQNVVL
+1329 
-1344 KTCAVYE
+1344 
-1351 NTIGVMDSTAYL
+1351 
-1363 STIVSN
+1363 
-1369 AAAGVGGASRVYGTV
+1369 
-1384 VWGNGVDVEEA
+1384 
-1395 VELIDS
+1395 
-1401 YVGGNPKFTLPAPD
+1401 
-1415 GEDYTVLTQSPLID
+1415 
-1429 LAATAQW
+1429 
-1436 EGFTDVDR
+1436 
-1444 SLADLAGN
+1444 
-1452 ARPALN
+1452 
-1458 GYDIGAYELQVAADP
+1458 
-1473 FALWTWYGSA
+1473 
-1483 YTVDGTWSGSN
+1483 
-1494 WRKMI
+1494 
-1499 YGAPYSLPA
+1499 
-1508 NASACFVDRD
+1508 
-1518 GFASADVAIDS
+1518 
-1529 VVTIPSLQLENAKSA
+1529 
-1544 IAFRDAGGR
+1544 
-1553 LTVNSGVIKSSSGS
+1553 
-1567 LSLAAQMDIKEQL
+1567 
-1580 YLSAGALTVE
+1580 
-1590 EGASVAVDGKFV
+1590 
-1602 ASSIPVTMTGGTLSA
+1602 
-1617 ATKSDLFGTTQF
+1617 
-1629 TLTDGTF
+1629 
-1636 EFGDYLNIRD
+1636 
-1646 SVFVDLAG
+1646 
-1654 GTVTGGEISVAQDA
+1654 
-1668 RDALRFSGADVT
+1668 
-1680 VSKIETGDES
+1680 
-1690 SGRYGN
+1690 
-1696 IVQTGGTLTVTGSG
+1696 
-1710 SGKSAPL
+1710 
-1717 HISHWNGWSN
+1717 
-1727 YTIEGGQLFVPNG
+1727 
-1740 EVRIGQDGNGHL
+1740 
-1752 ILRGGY
+1752 
-1758 AEVKSIGITT
+1758 
-1768 GKVTLAGGTLK
+1768 
-1779 VLTTQTLPITFTAGT
+1779 
-1794 ASRVLA
+1794 
-1800 PDVASAYLQITP
+1800 
-1812 SEAGDIIFGESLGYF
+1812 
-1827 QIGTS
+1827 
-1832 SEWVT
+1832 
-1837 VTNNN
+1837 
-1842 LIFENGVRLSA
+1842 
-1853 KIALAGTGKGITV
+1853 
-1866 PGSGTAP
+1866 
-1873 VITSGSFSVDQLA
+1873 
-1886 FSGDLSEEETVVLTI
+1886 
-1901 RVSSGHTAITAEQ
+1901 
-1914 FTVTGRWAGNCSLR
+1914 
-1928 VAGPEEA
+1928 
-1935 NGYAIYNVY
+1935 
-1944 ATRTGT
+1944 
-1950 PAVAGTPT
+1950 
-1958 LTLTGDTTEWTSN
+1958 
-1971 NWSPAFVAGGDA
+1971 
-1983 IVRVME
+1983 
-1989 DSTLDMDAYKTV
+1989 
-2001 NNLMIEIAE
+2001 
-2010 GKTLTIAKGSSLS
+2010 
-2023 AAGTVTL
+2023 
-2030 VGGGTLR
+2030 
-2037 LENAFFYGSI
+2037 
-2047 ATCELAQI
+2047 
-2055 ISATDSNQEWTGEAL
+2055 
-2070 NGVAIHAETSLSLN
+2070 
-2084 DVSEINLSVAD
+2084 
-2095 GVTAGLPSICTGSII
+2095 
-2110 ADGSCSLATETMA
+2110 
-2123 TFTGKATFGGAV
+2123 
-2135 TLAQNTTFNGS
+2135 
-2146 LSLEALPAT
+2146 
-2155 PEKVVYGDV
+2155 
-2164 NLTLPKGVDLTLQ
+2164 
-2177 SGQITSEAYFK
+2177 
-2188 KTGDGTLTLSDAS
+2188 
-2201 YNANLRLGGVVEFTQ
+2201 
-2216 DTTINGA
+2216 
-2223 LHIEE
+2223 
-2228 GAVVFLPYDAT
+2228 
-2239 LIATG
+2239 
-2244 EVRIEPS
+2244 
-2251 VRFILTT
+2251 
-2258 SPEANVTLA
+2258 
-2267 DAYTLLSSNTAAG
+2267 AYTLLSSNATAG

-2289 SVMWQN
+2289 SVMWQSA
-2295 IPADETLS
+2295 PADETLS

-2339 WADNAVPD
+2339 WADNVVPD
-2347 AEVSVRF
+2347 AEASVRF
-2354 TDTASRKTIELSA
+2354 TDTANRKTIELSA
-2367 PATAGVITLASGDY
+2367 PATAGVIALASGDY

-2399 HLSGTTAWVDTFIE
+2399 HLAGTTAWVDTFIE

-2466 VGTDTSLTL
+2466 VRTDTSLTL

-2485 VNVAGILAVESNASV
+2485 VNVAGTLAVESDASV

-2539 VGDWEIMALPMNTAV
+2539 VGDWEIMALPMNTAA

-2561 TSAAD
+2561 TSAED

-2586 TDIAWASKDL
+2586 TDIAWASKDV

-2653 NNATAVT
+2653 NNAAAVT
-2660 MPMTVMAGSQVVLRT
+2660 MPMTVMADSQVILRT

-2780 NDGVLMPTGAIALKA
+2780 NDGILMPTGAIALKA

-2832 PEGSTIVRFDSGV
+2832 PDGAKIVRFDSGV

-2949 TDDED
+2949 TADED

-3020 QDEVELSTVSG
+3020 QDEVEMATVSG

-3044 ADTLSMNTLHL
+3044 ADSLTMNTLHL
-3055 TGTDVLKT
+3055 TGTDILKT
-3063 PISVKSAAVISTITM
+3063 PITVKSTAVISTITM
-3078 DEAVSVAYNES
+3078 DEAVSAAYNES

-3131 GLANSPRFLATT
+3131 ELANSPRFLATT

-3190 PSGFAVSG
+3190 PSGIAVSG

-3345 QGGTLTNTGAG
+3345 QGGTLTNSGAG

-3370 ADSVISGVSDYYSLN
+3370 ADSVISGISDYYSLN

-3400 TKRGTCAFGFYNA
+3400 TKRGACAFGFYNA

-3425 AGILRVQ
+3425 SGTLRVQ

-3540 IANATEATPPDVT
+3540 IANATEATRPDVT

-3562 LDWNED
+3562 LEWNED
-3568 YTALNVVPQDALS
+3568 YTVLNVVPQDALS
-3581 TEATVKATLSGDA
+3581 TETTVKATLSGDA

-3642 IAESSFKIDLRG
+3642 IAESSFKIDLQG

-3672 SGMLTTM
+3672 PGMLTTM

-3693 DVATTLGGGDTTYA
+3693 DVATTLGGGGTTYA

-3793 YVRRTFELKNDAELY
+3793 YVRRTFELKNGAELY

-4013 DLSVL
+4013 DLSVP

-4083 VLRVTDNTILTLP
+4083 VLRVNDNTILTLP

-4124 TASVPAIQIIGV
+4124 SASVPAIQVIGV

-4170 TSLSDS
+4170 TSLSDT

-4211 ISGRMVTINSGA
+4211 ISGRMVTINSGT

-4278 NTNWAA
+4278 NTNWTA
-4284 HTIALGSRTLTLDNA
+4284 HTIALGSRTLTLNNSA
-4299 STLYWTNASIENG
+4299 TLYWTNTSIENG

-4336 EAEATLQNVTLT
+4336 EAEATLRNVTLT

-4356 LNRGMTI
+4356 LNRGMMI

-4376 KDVTIAL
+4376 KDVTISL
-4383 TQPDGQTASLTV
+4383 TQPDEQTASLTV

-4400 TGTTRIEADTLTL
+4400 TGETRIEVDSLTL
-4413 TGTAAPTVLPTF
+4413 TGTAAPAVLPTF

-4434 TLKTAIAGTTTAR
+4434 ALKTAIAGTTTAR

-4509 EVVYADV
+4509 EVVYANV

-4566 IVLPALALSG
+4566 IMLPALALSG
-4576 ENGSIHSTATTIAID
+4576 ESGSIHSTATTIAID

-4596 QAAVGLGVGI
+4596 QVAVGLGVDI

-4614 PMPTLYRLYGND
+4614 PMPTLYRLYGNG

-4643 GNITLAKVPTGS
+4643 GDITLAKVPTGS

-4668 PSESEVTLTTPISG
+4668 PSESEITLTTPISG
-4682 GSLACNGTTT
+4682 GSLACKGTTT

-4697 TNHCVVTTLEIGAEA
+4697 ANRCVVTTLEIGAETV
-4712 KVKATAQ
+4712 VKATAQ
-4719 NALQATAITGEGT
+4719 NALQTTTITGEGT
-4732 LIGVGYLVSG
+4732 LIGVGHLVSG

-4772 SKIELKNLGTANGNV
+4772 SKIELKNLGTADGNV
-4787 YLVNSTY
+4787 YLLNSTY
-4794 EVVADLKLEGANY
+4794 EVAADLQLEGANY

-4819 SGDLTGNGSLTWGT
+4819 SGDLTGDGSLTWGT
-4833 YGTPNDCYFFTGDLS
+4833 KGTPNDCYFFTGDLS
-4848 GFMGSLT
+4848 GFTGNLT

-4876 IDGTTRWNGTLTANA
+4876 IDGTTTWNGTLTANA

-4909 ASDVTFHAGAT
+4909 ASDVTFHARAT

-4967 GLDDCVVTVEGV
+4967 GLDDCIVTVEGA

-4991 LQVDEVEELDTLT
+4991 LQVDGVEELDTLT

-5024 QVLLA
+5024 QALSANAV
-5029 DATLTINFGDGNTP
+5029 LTINFGDGDTP

-5086 CTNLTMDAKA
+5086 CTNLTVDAKV

-5110 WTLGITVSAEGNVT
+5110 WTLGITVPAEGNVT

-5271 THSVKVTFAEGASLT
+5271 THSVKVTFAEGASLEIT
-5286 VEGNVETIPVT
+5286 GNIETIPVT
-5297 TELAEGASSAT
+5297 TELAEGATAAT
-5308 LTLTGTKTSTSML
+5308 LSLTGTKTSTSQL
-5321 TVGNGITLA
+5321 TIGNGITLA
-5330 GDGSWSGPATFNGG
+5330 GDGTWSGPATFNGG
-5344 KVNVTNLEQPITI
+5344 TIQVTNLEQPITI
-5357 KGAVTALL
+5357 KGAVTASQ
-5365 PIEATFSAEA
+5365 PIEVLFDETAEV
-5375 TMPVKVL
+5375 PVKVL

-5391 MLAVRTGYSRVV
+5391 MLAVRTGYSRVL
-5403 ETTTEDESTIYTLCY
+5403 ETSEGEPTTYTLCY
-5418 DEADDTEVRAIA
+5418 DEADDTDVRAIA
-5430 TTINETVAWSALAWT
+5430 TTINETVEWSALAWT
-5445 NIESGNTIDLS
+5445 NIESGNTIDLN

-5467 LNVAETATLTLADVK
+5467 LNVTETATLTLADVK

-5502 LAGESVVLPAITVTG
+5502 LTGESVVLPAITVTG

-5578 TVTLQSGTIKLGA
+5578 TVTLQGGIVKLGA

-5628 NTGNAIG
+5628 NTGNVLG
-5635 MNLQQLRNLVLT
+5635 TNLQQLRNLVLT

-5696 GTVKVTN
+5696 GTVKVMN

-5744 DTVTLKGEISIDSV
+5744 NTVTLKGDISIASV

-5764 LNVATGT
+5764 LNVDAGT
-5771 LTLSGANT
+5771 PTLSGANT

-5810 LINATAVSVPNIVEV
+5810 LINATAVLVPNIVKV

-5846 NNVTWPSGKQYIF
+5846 TNVTWPSGKQYIF

-5893 TLTLKARDFGGWK
+5893 TLTLKARDFGGWNG
-5906 DSHFNNIALSVKGE
+5906 SHFNNIALSVKGE
-5920 NAKVTAAS
+5920 NAKVIAAS
-5928 FDSNPGCFVGRVYL
+5928 FDTNPGCFTGRVYL

-5953 NTDAIN
+5953 STDAIN

-6025 TLSGA
+6025 TLSGE

-6056 AADATLTGTG
+6056 AANATLTGSG

-6077 ATFKVDSSAA
+6077 ATFKVEPSAA

-6095 ISGTATIALAETQE
+6095 ISGTAAIALAETQE

-6154 EALTATLSDDVAW
+6154 EALTATLSGDVAW

-6173 SDESIAIDPETVDVS
+6173 TDESIAIDPETVDVS

-6246 VIPMVFRS
+6246 VVPMVFRS

-6360 NTGNAIGTNEQQLR
+6360 NTGNTIGTNEQQLR

-6380 DSEIEVNEG
+6380 DSEIEVNDG
-6389 HVFHL
+6389 HAFHL
-6394 IDSSYALQTLTLNG
+6394 IHSNYDVQTLTLNG
-6408 HTLTKSGTGKMQWC
+6408 HTLIKSGTGKMQWC
-6422 NVSPEGGT
+6422 NVSPDGGT

-6449 TDHAVDICTLTAVT
+6449 TDHAADTCTLTAVT

-6484 LKGDLSIASVLSGDG
+6484 LKGDISIASVLSGDG

-6517 GNTTITE
+6517 GNTTITD

-6531 TKDALGSTRNASG
+6531 TKDALGTTRNGNG

-6552 LTGAGALELAF
+6552 LTGAGSLKLAF

-6573 GNGGTFTGDIIVT
+6573 GNGGTFTGDILVSS
-6586 GGTLKF
+6586 GTLKF
-6592 PNDSGGSGPVHG
+6592 PNGGQNGPG
-6604 RVITVTG
+6604 QNRVITVTG

-6616 ATGTNSDAT
+6616 ATGTNTDAT
-6625 GWNVSGRQKLVLADG
+6625 GWSVAGRQKLVLTEG
-6640 AQFKVY
+6640 AEFQIY

-6663 LMANCV
+6663 LMANCE
-6669 DGSRGLDWFESPS
+6669 DSSRGLDWFEGPS
-6682 LTVKALEGTTAE
+6682 MTVKALVGATAE
-6694 QPTVSYITIADD
+6694 QPTVSYITVADD
-6706 ATGDS
+6706 ATGNS
-6711 TKMNIRHNSS
+6711 TKMNIRHDSS
-6721 TGTFP
+6721 MGSFP
-6726 AEVQAN
+6726 AEIQAH

-6741 YGGVIQKSG
+6741 TGGMVQKSG
-6750 DGELVLTNVNNS
+6750 EGELVLTNANNS
-6762 YGATEVTGG
+6762 YGATDVTGG

-6793 GAGTVKGDLTF
+6793 GTGTVKGALTF
-6804 TNTLAEDGTTVSA
+6804 TNTTETVDETTTITGWPIFEIDMTKMTDPLTVS
-6817 MPTLIVDAASDADP
+6817 
-6831 VLTVNGAITG
+6831 GEITG
-6841 KVSVRFTTAI
+6841 VAKLVLVGDISTRDSIPVMVSAQENVAEHFTGIPEGFTFNKVGNTHLLVNVNAQGYDALYAKVSKNAKWSELTWTTDAEGTQAVTTAI
-6851 TTQALVPVLHSS
+6851 
-6863 QAIESANFIMETALP
+6863 
-6878 EGYVLQI
+6878 
-6885 IEDEG
+6885 
-6890 LYTLAVAK
+6890 
-6898 ENFQIYTELH
+6898 
-6908 ATVTENAAWTALSW
+6908 AW
-6922 TDGEGNAVESGD
+6922 DMVE
-6934 IAWSL
+6934 
-6939 VETVVLT
+6939 
-6946 AEADATVTRD
+6946 
-6956 VATLSLTSLTVANSE
+6956 
-6971 YTLTLDGAPLSDELT
+6971 
-6986 LIATGNVCLGEGV
+6986 
-6999 VTTMPNLRGAGTL
+6999 
-7012 TFMGGEIISRC
+7012 
-7023 AGNADTSY
+7023 
-7031 AYNDFTGRWVLA
+7031 
-7043 NGTTMRILGEGA
+7043 
-7055 QKGQLNWDST
+7055 
-7065 VEGSGQIE
+7065 
-7073 VRQGARLVLE
+7073 
-7083 AQNVFGWGA
+7083 
-7092 VNDLHQ
+7092 
-7098 RKVLVVDGGEVEIS
+7098 
-7112 TAENYIRR
+7112 
-7120 TIELKNGATLACP
+7120 
-7133 ATNSTVYFSRGA
+7133 
-7145 TIEVTEGEATI
+7145 
-7156 SGMLNIS
+7156 
-7163 CDNAGSSVGKGA
+7163 
-7175 TIRVNE
+7175 
-7181 DATLNLPGSI
+7181 
-7191 AYGKNGNT
+7191 
-7199 FALTYTGGGTVNVTG
+7199 
-7214 ENTYHTYTETIV
+7214 
-7226 DEGMTFIMNGTHIA
+7226 
-7240 PGENTLKPYTF
+7240 
-7251 KAGATLAGTGTI
+7251 
-7263 GSAVTFTEG
+7263 
-7272 AKLRVTNPETP
+7272 
-7283 LTINGQVTGAATL
+7283 
-7296 DGVILPE
+7296 
-7303 DGVYVNVLKVMNT
+7303 
-7316 NSTVTF
+7316 
-7322 TTAEGYQ
+7322 
-7329 VAPTAIEGGVMYRL
+7329 
-7343 FKTPT
+7343 
-7348 YTALSATVTED
+7348 
-7359 ANWSALTWK
+7359 
-7368 DGETV
+7368 
-7373 VTNPIWD
+7373 
-7380 AVTAVT
+7380 AVT

-7391 DATVTRDVATLSLTS
+7391 DATVTRDMTTAALAS
-7406 LTVADSEYTLT
+7406 LTVADSEYTLI
-7417 MAGVTLDGVALTL
+7417 MAGASLDGATLTL
-7430 NGDLAIAEATTLTT
+7430 AGDLAIAEATTLTT
-7444 LTALE
+7444 LTSLE
-7449 GAGTLKLMAGVTVT
+7449 GASTLKLMAGVTVT

-7469 NTSLLSGKK
+7469 DTSPLSGKK
-7478 VDIAEGATLVLTAN
+7478 VDIAEGATLVITAN
-7492 GNRKLEDN
+7492 ANRQLDDN
-7500 VNFSGITGTGKIV
+7500 INFSGITGTGKIV
-7513 YQTNN
+7513 YQNANN
-7518 YWMTLPKAANSFA
+7518 YWMTLPKATNMFA
-7531 TTLEVENNLTSGLI
+7531 TTLEVENNLSKGLI
-7545 LPEAGKAFQIGSLS
+7545 LPEAGKAFQIGSVS
-7559 GNGAFRV
+7559 GSGAFRV

-7579 QSKDTTYSGGML
+7579 QSKDTTYSGGIL

-7680 SVNTFVEVNA
+7680 AVNTFVEVNA

-7713 VTSAAYSLERIVTT
+7713 VTSAAYSLEKIITT

-7856 RNDERGLADY
+7856 RNDERGLVDY

>member
-213 EGSPTKDLDAVGG
+213 EGSPTKDIDAVGG

-346 VNDRLVSTE
+346 VNDRLISTE

-364 DDKIVA
+364 EDKIVA
-370 RFAGLTIDP
+370 RFAGLTLDP
-379 ANEALDT
+379 TNEALDS

-399 EEVALTNDTFTIPAL
+399 EEVTLTNGTFAIPAL

-457 RCLVNNFSGANVTL
+457 RCLVNNFSGAKVTL
-471 TSSIIASTCTNIS
+471 TSSVIASTCTNIS

-598 SPRAFRGWRLAD
+598 SPRTFRGWRLAD

-734 ATGTYI
+734 ATGTGTYI

-750 ETAKNTRVLNANVE
+750 ETAKNTRVLNAIVE

-848 PKHPRNLISV
+848 PKHPRNLVSV

-878 VTVTFEMLSE
+878 VTVTFEMLPE

-1019 GGASTSDLLNCTVVR
+1019 GGASTSDLLNCTIVR

-1071 TPDPTDCCT
+1071 APDPTDCCT

-1108 ACIDAGTNDD
+1108 ACIDAGTSDE
-1118 RLSEK
+1118 RLSAT
-1123 DVTGAVRVYDD
+1123 DVTGATRVYGN
-1134 AVDMGAIE
+1134 AIDMGAIE
-1142 WNSPDYK
+1142 WNAPDYK
-1149 ITIAFQGRGIATVDG
+1149 VTIAFQGRGIATVDG
-1164 TEIAWDAEASA
+1164 KEIAWNAEEGT
-1175 KVLSVSRTK
+1175 KLLSVPRT
-1184 QTLSLQWKKDA
+1184 QQALSLQWKKDA
-1195 TTSVDR
+1195 ATSVDR

-1206 MADGIMLEGSTD
+1206 MANNAMLDGSAN
-1218 AVNNA
+1218 AVNEA
-1223 FTWTIAAE
+1223 FTWKIAAE
-1231 DTVNTTLTFTAE
+1231 DTVNVMLTFIAE
-1243 DLMVTTAETLTA
+1243 DLSVTTAAELTA
-1255 ALESAITGETIKLAE
+1255 ALESAIAGETIKLAE
-1270 GNYDIAVD
+1270 GNYDVEVD
-1278 IGTGIIVD
+1278 IGTGVIVD
-1286 GASKAILLQGATL
+1286 GASKATLLQGATL

-1329 VTEVTGVAVKQNVVL
+1329 VTGVTGVAVKQNVVL
-1344 KTCAVYE
+1344 KTCLVYE

-1369 AAAGVGGASRVYGTV
+1369 TAAGVSGTSRIYGTV
-1384 VWGNGVDVEEA
+1384 VWGNGVDVEES
-1395 VELIDS
+1395 VERIDS

-1436 EGFTDVDR
+1436 EGFTDADR

-1544 IAFRDAGGR
+1544 LAFRDAGGR

-1602 ASSIPVTMTGGTLSA
+1602 ASSIPVIMTGGTLSA

-1696 IVQTGGTLTVTGSG
+1696 IVQTGGAVTVTGSG

-1914 FTVTGRWAGNCSLR
+1914 FTVTGRWAGKCSLR

-1958 LTLTGDTTEWTSN
+1958 LTLTGGTTEWTSN
-1971 NWSPAFVAGGDA
+1971 NWSPAFVAGEDA

-2084 DVSEINLSVAD
+2084 DVSEINLSIAD
-2095 GVTAGLPSICTGSII
+2095 GVTADLPSICTGSII
-2110 ADGSCSLATETMA
+2110 VDGSCSLATETMA

-2135 TLAQNTTFNGS
+2135 TLAQNTTFNGL

-2164 NLTLPKGVDLTLQ
+2164 EVTLPEGVDLTIP
-2177 SGQITSEAYFK
+2177 SGQMASGAYFK
-2188 KTGDGTLTLSDAS
+2188 KTGEGKLTLSDAS
-2201 YNANLRLGGVVEFTQ
+2201 YNANLRLGGAVAFTQ

-2239 LIATG
+2239 LVATG

-2251 VRFILTT
+2251 VRFILTAA
-2258 SPEANVTLA
+2258 PESNVALA
-2267 DAYTLLSSNTAAG
+2267 EAYTLLSSNATAG

-2289 SVMWQN
+2289 SVMWQSA
-2295 IPADETLS
+2295 PADETLS

-2339 WADNAVPD
+2339 WADNVVPD
-2347 AEVSVRF
+2347 AEASVRF
-2354 TDTASRKTIELSA
+2354 TDTANRKTIELSA
-2367 PATAGVITLASGDY
+2367 PATAGVIALASGDY

-2399 HLSGTTAWVDTFIE
+2399 HLAGTTAWVDTFIE

-2466 VGTDTSLTL
+2466 VRTDTSLTL

-2485 VNVAGILAVESNASV
+2485 VNVAGTLAVESDASV

-2539 VGDWEIMALPMNTAV
+2539 VGDWEIMALPMNTAA

-2561 TSAAD
+2561 TSAED

-2586 TDIAWASKDL
+2586 TDIAWASKDV

-2653 NNATAVT
+2653 NNAAAVT
-2660 MPMTVMAGSQVVLRT
+2660 MPMTVMADSQVILRT

-2780 NDGVLMPTGAIALKA
+2780 NDGILMPTGAIALKA

-2832 PEGSTIVRFDSGV
+2832 PDGAKIVRFDSGV

-2949 TDDED
+2949 TADED

-3020 QDEVELSTVSG
+3020 QDEVEMATVSG

-3044 ADTLSMNTLHL
+3044 ADSLTMNTLHL
-3055 TGTDVLKT
+3055 TGTDILKT
-3063 PISVKSAAVISTITM
+3063 PITVKSTAVISTITM
-3078 DEAVSVAYNES
+3078 DEAVSAAYNES

-3131 GLANSPRFLATT
+3131 ELANSPRFLATT

-3190 PSGFAVSG
+3190 PSGIAVSG

-3345 QGGTLTNTGAG
+3345 QGGTLTNSGAG

-3370 ADSVISGVSDYYSLN
+3370 ADSVISGISDYYSLN

-3400 TKRGTCAFGFYNA
+3400 TKRGACAFGFYNA

-3425 AGILRVQ
+3425 SGTLRVQ

-3540 IANATEATPPDVT
+3540 IANATEATRPDVT

-3562 LDWNED
+3562 LEWNED
-3568 YTALNVVPQDALS
+3568 YTVLNVVPQDALS
-3581 TEATVKATLSGDA
+3581 TETTVKATLSGDA

-3642 IAESSFKIDLRG
+3642 IAESSFKIDLQG

-3672 SGMLTTM
+3672 PGMLTTM

-3693 DVATTLGGGDTTYA
+3693 DVATTLGGGGTTYA

-3793 YVRRTFELKNDAELY
+3793 YVRRTFELKNGAELY

-4013 DLSVL
+4013 DLSVP

-4083 VLRVTDNTILTLP
+4083 VLRVNDNTILTLP

-4124 TASVPAIQIIGV
+4124 SASVPAIQVIGV

-4170 TSLSDS
+4170 TSLSDT

-4211 ISGRMVTINSGA
+4211 ISGRMVTINSGT

-4278 NTNWAA
+4278 NTNWTA
-4284 HTIALGSRTLTLDNA
+4284 HTIALGSRTLTLNNSA
-4299 STLYWTNASIENG
+4299 TLYWTNTSIENG

-4336 EAEATLQNVTLT
+4336 EAEATLRNVTLT

-4356 LNRGMTI
+4356 LNRGMMI

-4376 KDVTIAL
+4376 KDVTISL
-4383 TQPDGQTASLTV
+4383 TQPDEQTASLTV

-4400 TGTTRIEADTLTL
+4400 TGETRIEVDSLTL
-4413 TGTAAPTVLPTF
+4413 TGTAAPAVLPTF

-4434 TLKTAIAGTTTAR
+4434 ALKTAIAGTTTAR

-4509 EVVYADV
+4509 EVVYANV

-4566 IVLPALALSG
+4566 IMLPALALSG
-4576 ENGSIHSTATTIAID
+4576 ESGSIHSTATTIAID

-4596 QAAVGLGVGI
+4596 QVAVGLGVDI

-4614 PMPTLYRLYGND
+4614 PMPTLYRLYGNG

-4643 GNITLAKVPTGS
+4643 GDITLAKVPTGS

-4668 PSESEVTLTTPISG
+4668 PSESEITLTTPISG
-4682 GSLACNGTTT
+4682 GSLACKGTTT

-4697 TNHCVVTTLEIGAEA
+4697 ANRCVVTTLEIGAETV
-4712 KVKATAQ
+4712 VKATAQ
-4719 NALQATAITGEGT
+4719 NALQTTTITGEGT
-4732 LIGVGYLVSG
+4732 LIGVGHLVSG

-4772 SKIELKNLGTANGNV
+4772 SKIELKNLGTADGNV
-4787 YLVNSTY
+4787 YLLNSTY
-4794 EVVADLKLEGANY
+4794 EVAADLQLEGANY

-4819 SGDLTGNGSLTWGT
+4819 SGDLTGDGSLTWGT
-4833 YGTPNDCYFFTGDLS
+4833 KGTPNDCYFFTGDLS
-4848 GFMGSLT
+4848 GFTGNLT

-4876 IDGTTRWNGTLTANA
+4876 IDGTTTWNGTLTANA

-4909 ASDVTFHAGAT
+4909 ASDVTFHARAT

-4967 GLDDCVVTVEGV
+4967 GLDDCIVTVEGA

-4991 LQVDEVEELDTLT
+4991 LQVDGVEELDTLT

-5024 QVLLA
+5024 QALSANAV
-5029 DATLTINFGDGNTP
+5029 LTINFGDGDTP

-5086 CTNLTMDAKA
+5086 CTNLTVDAKV

-5110 WTLGITVSAEGNVT
+5110 WTLGITVPAEGNVT

-5271 THSVKVTFAEGASLT
+5271 THSVKVTFAEGASLEIT
-5286 VEGNVETIPVT
+5286 GNIETIPVT
-5297 TELAEGASSAT
+5297 TELAEGATAAT
-5308 LTLTGTKTSTSML
+5308 LSLTGTKTSTSQL
-5321 TVGNGITLA
+5321 TIGNGITLA
-5330 GDGSWSGPATFNGG
+5330 GDGTWSGPATFNGG
-5344 KVNVTNLEQPITI
+5344 TIQVTNLEQPITI
-5357 KGAVTALL
+5357 KGAVTASQ
-5365 PIEATFSAEA
+5365 PIEVLFDETAEV
-5375 TMPVKVL
+5375 PVKVL

-5391 MLAVRTGYSRVV
+5391 MLAVRTGYSRVL
-5403 ETTTEDESTIYTLCY
+5403 ETSEGEPTTYTLCY
-5418 DEADDTEVRAIA
+5418 DEADDTDVRAIA
-5430 TTINETVAWSALAWT
+5430 TTINETVEWSALAWT
-5445 NIESGNTIDLS
+5445 NIESGNTIDLN

-5467 LNVAETATLTLADVK
+5467 LNVTETATLTLADVK

-5502 LAGESVVLPAITVTG
+5502 LTGESVVLPAITVTG

-5578 TVTLQSGTIKLGA
+5578 TVTLQGGIVKLGA

-5628 NTGNAIG
+5628 NTGNVLG
-5635 MNLQQLRNLVLT
+5635 TNLQQLRNLVLT

-5696 GTVKVTN
+5696 GTVKVMN

-5744 DTVTLKGEISIDSV
+5744 NTVTLKGDISIASV

-5764 LNVATGT
+5764 LNVDAGT

-5810 LINATAVSVPNIVEV
+5810 LINATAVLVPNIVKV

-5846 NNVTWPSGKQYIF
+5846 TNVTWPSGKQYIF

-5893 TLTLKARDFGGWK
+5893 TLTLKARDFGGWNG
-5906 DSHFNNIALSVKGE
+5906 SHFNNIALSVKGE
-5920 NAKVTAAS
+5920 NAKVIAAS
-5928 FDSNPGCFVGRVYL
+5928 FDTNPGCFTGRVYL

-5953 NTDAIN
+5953 STDAIN

-6025 TLSGA
+6025 TLSGE

-6056 AADATLTGTG
+6056 AANATLTGSG

-6077 ATFKVDSSAA
+6077 ATFKVEPSAA

-6095 ISGTATIALAETQE
+6095 ISGTAAIALAETQE

-6154 EALTATLSDDVAW
+6154 EALTATLSGDVAW

-6173 SDESIAIDPETVDVS
+6173 TDESIAIDPETVDVS

-6246 VIPMVFRS
+6246 VVPMVFRS

-6360 NTGNAIGTNEQQLR
+6360 NTGNTIGTNEQQLR

-6380 DSEIEVNEG
+6380 DSEIEVNDG
-6389 HVFHL
+6389 HAFHL
-6394 IDSSYALQTLTLNG
+6394 IHSNYDVQTLTLNG
-6408 HTLTKSGTGKMQWC
+6408 HTLIKSGTGKMQWC
-6422 NVSPEGGT
+6422 NVSPDGGT

-6449 TDHAVDICTLTAVT
+6449 TDHAADTCTLTAVT

-6484 LKGDLSIASVLSGDG
+6484 LKGDISIASVLSGDG

-6517 GNTTITE
+6517 GNTTITD

-6531 TKDALGSTRNASG
+6531 TKDALGTTRNGNG

-6552 LTGAGALELAF
+6552 LTGAGSLELAF

-6573 GNGGTFTGDIIVT
+6573 GNGGTFTGDILVSS
-6586 GGTLKF
+6586 GTLKF
-6592 PNDSGGSGPVHG
+6592 PNGGQNGPG
-6604 RVITVTG
+6604 QNRVITVTG

-6616 ATGTNSDAT
+6616 ATGTNTDAT
-6625 GWNVSGRQKLVLADG
+6625 GWSVAGRQKLVLTEG
-6640 AQFKVY
+6640 AEFQIY

-6663 LMANCV
+6663 LMANCE
-6669 DGSRGLDWFESPS
+6669 DSSRGLDWFEGPS
-6682 LTVKALEGTTAE
+6682 MTVKALVGATAE
-6694 QPTVSYITIADD
+6694 QPTVSYITVADD
-6706 ATGDS
+6706 ATGNS
-6711 TKMNIRHNSS
+6711 TKMNIRHDSS
-6721 TGTFP
+6721 MGSFP
-6726 AEVQAN
+6726 AEIQAH

-6741 YGGVIQKSG
+6741 TGGMVQKSG
-6750 DGELVLTNVNNS
+6750 EGELVLTNANNS
-6762 YGATEVTGG
+6762 YGATDVTGG

-6793 GAGTVKGDLTF
+6793 GTGTVKGALTF
-6804 TNTLAEDGTTVSA
+6804 TNTTETVDETTTITGWPIFEIDMTKMTDPLTVS
-6817 MPTLIVDAASDADP
+6817 
-6831 VLTVNGAITG
+6831 GEITG
-6841 KVSVRFTTAI
+6841 VAKLVLVGDISTRDSIPVMVSAQENVAEHFTGIPEGFTFNKVGNTHLLVNVNAQGYDALYAKVSKNAKWSELTWTTDAEGTQAVTTAI
-6851 TTQALVPVLHSS
+6851 
-6863 QAIESANFIMETALP
+6863 
-6878 EGYVLQI
+6878 
-6885 IEDEG
+6885 
-6890 LYTLAVAK
+6890 
-6898 ENFQIYTELH
+6898 
-6908 ATVTENAAWTALSW
+6908 AW
-6922 TDGEGNAVESGD
+6922 DMVE
-6934 IAWSL
+6934 
-6939 VETVVLT
+6939 
-6946 AEADATVTRD
+6946 
-6956 VATLSLTSLTVANSE
+6956 
-6971 YTLTLDGAPLSDELT
+6971 
-6986 LIATGNVCLGEGV
+6986 
-6999 VTTMPNLRGAGTL
+6999 
-7012 TFMGGEIISRC
+7012 
-7023 AGNADTSY
+7023 
-7031 AYNDFTGRWVLA
+7031 
-7043 NGTTMRILGEGA
+7043 
-7055 QKGQLNWDST
+7055 
-7065 VEGSGQIE
+7065 
-7073 VRQGARLVLE
+7073 
-7083 AQNVFGWGA
+7083 
-7092 VNDLHQ
+7092 
-7098 RKVLVVDGGEVEIS
+7098 
-7112 TAENYIRR
+7112 
-7120 TIELKNGATLACP
+7120 
-7133 ATNSTVYFSRGA
+7133 
-7145 TIEVTEGEATI
+7145 
-7156 SGMLNIS
+7156 
-7163 CDNAGSSVGKGA
+7163 
-7175 TIRVNE
+7175 
-7181 DATLNLPGSI
+7181 
-7191 AYGKNGNT
+7191 
-7199 FALTYTGGGTVNVTG
+7199 
-7214 ENTYHTYTETIV
+7214 
-7226 DEGMTFIMNGTHIA
+7226 
-7240 PGENTLKPYTF
+7240 
-7251 KAGATLAGTGTI
+7251 
-7263 GSAVTFTEG
+7263 
-7272 AKLRVTNPETP
+7272 
-7283 LTINGQVTGAATL
+7283 
-7296 DGVILPE
+7296 
-7303 DGVYVNVLKVMNT
+7303 
-7316 NSTVTF
+7316 
-7322 TTAEGYQ
+7322 
-7329 VAPTAIEGGVMYRL
+7329 
-7343 FKTPT
+7343 
-7348 YTALSATVTED
+7348 
-7359 ANWSALTWK
+7359 
-7368 DGETV
+7368 
-7373 VTNPIWD
+7373 
-7380 AVTAVT
+7380 AVT

-7391 DATVTRDVATLSLTS
+7391 DATVTRDMTTAALAS
-7406 LTVADSEYTLT
+7406 LTVADSEYTLI
-7417 MAGVTLDGVALTL
+7417 MAGASLDGATLTL
-7430 NGDLAIAEATTLTT
+7430 AGDLAIAEATTLTT
-7444 LTALE
+7444 LTSLE
-7449 GAGTLKLMAGVTVT
+7449 GASTLKLMAGVTVT

-7469 NTSLLSGKK
+7469 DTSPLSGKK
-7478 VDIAEGATLVLTAN
+7478 VDIAEGATLVITAN
-7492 GNRKLEDN
+7492 ANRQLDDN
-7500 VNFSGITGTGKIV
+7500 INFSGITGTGKIV
-7513 YQTNN
+7513 YQNANN
-7518 YWMTLPKAANSFA
+7518 YWMTLPKATNMFA
-7531 TTLEVENNLTSGLI
+7531 TTLEVENNLSKGLI
-7545 LPEAGKAFQIGSLS
+7545 LPEAGKAFQIGSVS
-7559 GNGAFRV
+7559 GSGAFRV

-7579 QSKDTTYSGGML
+7579 QSKDTTYSGGIL

-7680 SVNTFVEVNA
+7680 AVNTFVEVNA

-7713 VTSAAYSLERIVTT
+7713 VTSAAYSLEKIITT